1 MLSMLDENLE
11 NFENNKMQK
20 LKKYANKSNHLT
32 HASLNFELNGPRSL
46 MHNSEIKE
54 RDEV

>member
-1 MLSMLDENLE
+1 MLDENLE